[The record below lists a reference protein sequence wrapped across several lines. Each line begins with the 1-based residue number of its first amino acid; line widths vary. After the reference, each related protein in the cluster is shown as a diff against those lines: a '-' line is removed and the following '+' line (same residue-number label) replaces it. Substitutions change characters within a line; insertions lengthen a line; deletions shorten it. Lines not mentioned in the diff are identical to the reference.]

1 MGGDGGVGRPGGDPP
16 TIPPGFTLPD
26 HTPTPVIVAV
36 RWALAQVGTP
46 YVFGGDCTS
55 PHSGEAARQCDCSS
69 LMQKAYGAAGFQLPR
84 TTRDQVHAGTAVSD
98 ATAIRPGD
106 LIFIPGSEGTVVR
119 PRHVGM
125 AIGSGL
131 IVQAPETGDVVKTSE
146 LSAWTDRIAAI
157 RRIVPQ

>member
-1 MGGDGGVGRPGGDPP
+1 
-16 TIPPGFTLPD
+16 
-26 HTPTPVIVAV
+26 
-36 RWALAQVGTP
+36 
-46 YVFGGDCTS
+46 
-55 PHSGEAARQCDCSS
+55 
-69 LMQKAYGAAGFQLPR
+69 MQKAYGAAGFQLPR

-106 LIFIPGSEGTVVR
+106 LIFIPGSEGTVAR
-119 PRHVGM
+119 PRYVGM